1 MICIRTLRKGPR
13 TTKVPDLG
21 PIDAFWHLLN
31 FFAPAF
37 GVAAIAAGCA
47 KLLWRREL
55 KGARW
60 LRLALWAGG
69 ACALVL
75 IAGLVV
81 FGHDGKM
88 ATYAA
93 MVAACGV
100 TLWVVGFG
108 PLRR

>member
-1 MICIRTLRKGPR
+1 M
-13 TTKVPDLG
+13 G

-31 FFAPAF
+31 FFAPAV
-37 GVAAIAAGCA
+37 GVGLLAGGLA

-55 KGARW
+55 KAVAW
-60 LRLALWAGG
+60 MRLAGWA
-69 ACALVL
+69 AVASAAVLVV
-75 IAGLVV
+75 GLVV

-93 MVAACGV
+93 MVTVCAL
-100 TLWVVGFG
+100 TLWWVGFG

>member
-1 MICIRTLRKGPR
+1 LAP
-13 TTKVPDLG
+13 L
-21 PIDAFWHLLN
+21 DAFWHLLN

-37 GVAAIAAGCA
+37 GVGLLTSAFA

-55 KGARW
+55 KTAHW
-60 LRLALWAGG
+60 VRLALWATAG
-69 ACALVL
+69 CALVL
-75 IAGLVV
+75 VAGLVV

-93 MVAACGV
+93 MVAACGL
-100 TLWVVGFG
+100 TLWLVGFG

>member
-1 MICIRTLRKGPR
+1 M
-13 TTKVPDLG
+13 G

-31 FFAPAF
+31 FFAPAV
-37 GVAAIAAGCA
+37 GVGLLASGLA

-55 KGARW
+55 KGVGW
-60 LRLALWAGG
+60 LRLAAWAAAGCT
-69 ACALVL
+69 AVL

-93 MVAACGV
+93 MVAACAL
-100 TLWVVGFG
+100 TLWWVGFG
-108 PLRR
+108 PMRR

>member
-1 MICIRTLRKGPR
+1 M
-13 TTKVPDLG
+13 G

-31 FFAPAF
+31 FFAPAV
-37 GVAAIAAGCA
+37 GVGLIAAGFA

-60 LRLALWAGG
+60 SRLALWASGG
-69 ACALVL
+69 CALVL
-75 IAGLVV
+75 VAGLVV

-93 MVAACGV
+93 MVATCGLM
-100 TLWVVGFG
+100 LWLVGFG

>member
-1 MICIRTLRKGPR
+1 
-13 TTKVPDLG
+13 VG

-31 FFAPAF
+31 FFAPAV
-37 GVAAIAAGCA
+37 GVGLLAGGLA

-55 KGARW
+55 KGVAW
-60 LRLALWAGG
+60 ARLAGWA
-69 ACALVL
+69 AAASAAVLV
-75 IAGLVV
+75 AGLVV

-93 MVAACGV
+93 MVTACAL
-100 TLWVVGFG
+100 TLWWVGFG